1 MAEALPPGTSAQRAE
16 LIALTKALQLGKDKK
31 LNVVTDSQYTF
42 ATAHIHGAVYRER
55 GLLTAKG
62 KTIKNKEEIKA
73 LLSALWLPKN
83 LAIIHCPGHQ
93 KSDTL
98 TSKGNNLAD
107 RAAQDAAQGTV
118 IEATLQL
125 PGHWSPV
132 LPALPNYSPR
142 DLDWIKSLP
151 MTQQLAGWWKAADS
165 SLILPEELG
174 KQVLLRMH
182 HATHLGTRKMQD
194 LIRHAK
200 ITMRDVRST
209 IENIVLT
216 CKACQLTNAARHVTQ
231 PTTGLEN
238 AGVGQE
244 HTGRWTSLR

>member
-1 MAEALPPGTSAQRAE
+1 MWAEALPSGTLAQRAE
-16 LIALTKALQLGKDKK
+16 LITLT
-31 LNVVTDSQYTF
+31 
-42 ATAHIHGAVYRER
+42 
-55 GLLTAKG
+55 
-62 KTIKNKEEIKA
+62 KA
-73 LLSALWLPKN
+73 LLSALWLPKK

-98 TSKGNNLAD
+98 ISKGNNLAD
-107 RAAQDAAQGTV
+107 RAARDAAQGTV

-125 PGHWSPV
+125 PDPRSPV

-151 MTQQLAGWWKAADS
+151 MTQQLARWWKAADS

-182 HATHLGTRKMQD
+182 HATHLGTHKMQD

-200 ITMRDVRST
+200 ITIRDVRST
-209 IENIVLT
+209 IENIVINL
-216 CKACQLTNAARHVTQ
+216 QGL
-231 PTTGLEN
+231 PT
-238 AGVGQE
+238 
-244 HTGRWTSLR
+244 H